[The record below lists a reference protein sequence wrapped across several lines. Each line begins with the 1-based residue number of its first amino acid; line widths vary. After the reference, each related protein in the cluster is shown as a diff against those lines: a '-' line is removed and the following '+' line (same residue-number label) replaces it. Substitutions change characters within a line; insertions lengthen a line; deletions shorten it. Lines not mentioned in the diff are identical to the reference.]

1 MASTTAAPAAARAL
15 PKYPVSEPSGTT
27 DVLHGTTVPD
37 PFRHLE
43 EVGSDETK
51 AWVAAQVAC
60 TQSYFE
66 SAGIAS
72 RATEI
77 AAKLTS
83 VWDYDK
89 VYPPHQEGDW
99 YYFAKKVGTANQPV
113 VMRAREATVE
123 GLAAAESFLNV
134 NEDYPSGT
142 VALSAIAYSDDGKY
156 VAYGLSKGGSDWFQI
171 RVR

>member
-1 MASTTAAPAAARAL
+1 MASSVAAPAAPRAL
-15 PKYPVSEPSGTT
+15 PTYPESKPSDTA

-51 AWVAAQVAC
+51 AWVAAQVDC
-60 TQSYFE
+60 TQGYFE
-66 SAGIAS
+66 SAGIAG
-72 RATEI
+72 RASEI
-77 AAKLTS
+77 AQKLTS

-89 VYPPHQEGDW
+89 VYPPHKEGEW

-113 VMRAREATVE
+113 VMRAREATLE
-123 GLAAAESFLNV
+123 GLASAEPFLNV